1 LKSEICIHSE
11 KATNLLQFL
20 EKIREESIF
29 IKIGHWTA
37 FKGLKLKDEQEI
49 VIKTFHD
56 FFVVWQLLATGKIRP
71 RYVVIGGLLN
81 LSEEDRAEYL
91 AAISGYLDHADYL
104 LLVSIGPRY
113 ETQKMEKYCVE
124 SIYV

>member
-1 LKSEICIHSE
+1 M
-11 KATNLLQFL
+11 QFL

-29 IKIGHWTA
+29 VKIGHWIA
-37 FKGLKLKDEQEI
+37 FRGLKLKDEQEI

-56 FFVVWQLLATGKIRP
+56 FFVVWQLLATGKLRP

-91 AAISGYLDHADYL
+91 VAAYGFLDYADYL

>member
-1 LKSEICIHSE
+1 MPVSARIIGSANTMYLITVVTVS
-11 KATNLLQFL
+11 NFL
-20 EKIREESIF
+20 TTF
-29 IKIGHWTA
+29 IK
-37 FKGLKLKDEQEI
+37 LEDEQEI

-56 FFVVWQLLATGKIRP
+56 FFVVWQLLATGKLRP
-71 RYVVIGGLLN
+71 RYVAIGGLLN

-91 AAISGYLDHADYL
+91 MATYGYLDYADYL
-104 LLVSIGPRY
+104 LLVDIGPRY

>member
-1 LKSEICIHSE
+1 MKSEICIHSV
-11 KATNLLQFL
+11 KATNLIEFL

-29 IKIGHWTA
+29 IKIGQWTA

-81 LSEEDRAEYL
+81 LSAEDQAVYL
-91 AAISGYLDHADYL
+91 AAISGYLDYADYL
-104 LLVSIGPRY
+104 LLVDIGPRY
-113 ETQKMEKYCVE
+113 VHRRWKILC
-124 SIYV
+124 

>member
-1 LKSEICIHSE
+1 M
-11 KATNLLQFL
+11 QFL

-29 IKIGHWTA
+29 VKTGYRTA

-49 VIKTFHD
+49 VIKTYHD
-56 FFVVWQLLATGKIRP
+56 FFMVWQLLATGKLRP

-81 LSEEDRAEYL
+81 LSEEDRAEYIM
-91 AAISGYLDHADYL
+91 ATYGFLDYADYL